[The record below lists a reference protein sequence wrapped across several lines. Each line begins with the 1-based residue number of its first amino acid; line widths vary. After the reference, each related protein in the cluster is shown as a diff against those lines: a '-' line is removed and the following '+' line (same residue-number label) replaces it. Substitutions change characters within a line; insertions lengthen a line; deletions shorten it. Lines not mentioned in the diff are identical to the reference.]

1 MRGLDC
7 PVAAPQEVQ
16 AFTLGERPEDGAE
29 LPTLW
34 IMRTARLEKG
44 NVHTGEDVFGGHAV
58 PIFAAQLPAEHADQA
73 DVFGIHPT
81 EAPLLF
87 SGERLGEMMLNA
99 LFLRFSR
106 SAEE

>member
-7 PVAAPQEVQ
+7 PVAPPQEVQ
-16 AFTLGERPEDGAE
+16 ALALGKRPEDGAE
-29 LPTLW
+29 LPAFRV
-34 IMRTARLEKG
+34 MRTARLEKG
-44 NVHTGEDVFGGHAV
+44 NVHAGEDVFGGHAV
-58 PIFAAQLPAEHADQA
+58 PILAAQLPAEHADQA
-73 DVFGIHPT
+73 DVLGIHPT
-81 EAPLLF
+81 KAPLLF